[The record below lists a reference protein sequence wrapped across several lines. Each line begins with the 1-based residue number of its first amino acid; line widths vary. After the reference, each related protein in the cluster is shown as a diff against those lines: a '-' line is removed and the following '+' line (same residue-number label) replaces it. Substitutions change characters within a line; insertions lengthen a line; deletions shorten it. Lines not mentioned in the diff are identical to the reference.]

1 MRGMTLKVLVL
12 TLIGLLAISVGLAA
26 AGAPTDAMKGTVDDV
41 IRILS
46 NPTLKDP
53 SQRHRILQ
61 QVKQVVDR
69 RFDYEEMAKRTLAN
83 WNQLSAPQRQEF
95 VKLFSE
101 LLATSYAE
109 KMAKYSGEKVTFL
122 GDRVEGEQ
130 AEVNTVLIRTN
141 DRVPINYRL
150 INKGNWVVYDV
161 VIDGVSLVN
170 NYRSQFA
177 RVISESSYQD
187 LVKRLQTKVDEQRR
201 AAGL

>member
-1 MRGMTLKVLVL
+1 MRGMTLKILVL
-12 TLIGLLAISVGLAA
+12 TLIGILVISVGLAA

-69 RFDYEEMAKRTLAN
+69 RFDYEEMAKRTLPN

-122 GDRVEGEQ
+122 GDRPEGDQ

-177 RVISESSYQD
+177 RVISESSYQE

>member
-12 TLIGLLAISVGLAA
+12 TLIGTLAISVGLAA

-69 RFDYEEMAKRTLAN
+69 RFDYEEMAKRTLPN

-122 GDRVEGEQ
+122 GDRPEGEQ

-177 RVISESSYQD
+177 RVISESSYQE

>member
-1 MRGMTLKVLVL
+1 MRGMALKILML
-12 TLIGLLAISVGLAA
+12 TLIGILAISVGRAA

-46 NPTLKDP
+46 NPALKDP
-53 SQRHRILQ
+53 SQRHQVLQ

-69 RFDYEEMAKRTLAN
+69 RFDYEEMAKRTLPN
-83 WNQLSAPQRQEF
+83 WNQLSASQRREF
-95 VKLFSE
+95 VTLFSE

-109 KMAKYSGEKVTFL
+109 KMAKYAGEKVTFL
-122 GDRVEGEQ
+122 GDRLEGDQ

-161 VIDGVSLVN
+161 NIDGVSLVN
-170 NYRSQFA
+170 NYRSQFG
-177 RVISESSYQD
+177 RVISESSYPE

>member
-1 MRGMTLKVLVL
+1 M
-12 TLIGLLAISVGLAA
+12 GLAA

-69 RFDYEEMAKRTLAN
+69 RFDYEEMAKRTLPN

-122 GDRVEGEQ
+122 GDRPEGEQ

-177 RVISESSYQD
+177 RVISESSYPD